1 MQILITFAKNVKKYD
16 CTYSLLYQYY
26 NALSYG
32 ILWQKKY
39 VLFSIYIDG
48 DDFMTFLF
56 FVNILLFLTFY
67 KTVPISFV

>member
-1 MQILITFAKNVKKYD
+1 MIAHN
-16 CTYSLLYQYY
+16 LLHQYY

-32 ILWQKKY
+32 ILWQKKC
-39 VLFSIYIDG
+39 VLLSTYIDG
-48 DDFMTFLF
+48 DDFITFLF